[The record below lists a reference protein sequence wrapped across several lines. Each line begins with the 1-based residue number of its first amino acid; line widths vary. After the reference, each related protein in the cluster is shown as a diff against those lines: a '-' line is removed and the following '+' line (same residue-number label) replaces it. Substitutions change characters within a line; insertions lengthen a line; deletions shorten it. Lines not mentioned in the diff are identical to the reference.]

1 MPDLVC
7 LIAEAMGDS
16 LGGVPAD
23 FHLSTAH
30 DVLAAIE
37 EAGYRI
43 DRKPAIV
50 MGLAEMA
57 APLNAD
63 LSACVLCGAE
73 PPPPAEDDPDD
84 RELEEGTDWHAKDC
98 PWRMA
103 CEEMNQ

>member
-1 MPDLVC
+1 MADLVH
-7 LIAEAMGDS
+7 LIADTMGDS

-23 FHLSTAH
+23 HYRSTAH

-37 EAGYRI
+37 EAGYTI

-50 MGLAEMA
+50 MALAEMA
-57 APLNAD
+57 APLNTD
-63 LSACVLCGAE
+63 LSACVLCGTEA
-73 PPPPAEDDPDD
+73 PPPSEDDPDD
-84 RELEEGTDWHAKDC
+84 HELEEGTDWHHSTC